1 VGEPRRSG
9 PPPKRGPF
17 ARLAGAGLAF
27 GFWVLLG
34 AFGNIVVE
42 WMGMRLLWP
51 EQGVKHS
58 FAALD
63 EELRYLDR
71 DFPEGVLIR
80 RPARFARDL
89 AAGVYATAYQ
99 DWHLGALAGGAA
111 SGRPAD
117 PHTFRGQVRE
127 FLGGGGEYLLAAVI
141 ATQIYALRLGV
152 LMAATPVFVLAGLVA
167 VADGLGQRDLRRFG
181 GGRERGQVYHLA
193 RGLVFPAFTAPWL
206 LYLAWPTAVHPNA
219 FVLPFA
225 LLFGGA
231 IRIMTS
237 SFKKYL

>member
-1 VGEPRRSG
+1 VADARRPS

-34 AFGNIVVE
+34 ALGNIVVE

-51 EQGVKHS
+51 DQGVRHS
-58 FAALD
+58 FAAL
-63 EELRYLDR
+63 EAELRYLDR
-71 DFPEGVLIR
+71 DFPEGVLVR
-80 RPARFARDL
+80 RPARFAQAL
-89 AAGVYATAYQ
+89 AAGVYDTAYRDWKLGSVFPNSQAATAE
-99 DWHLGALAGGAA
+99 
-111 SGRPAD
+111 SGS
-117 PHTFRGQVRE
+117 FRARARE

-152 LMAATPVFVLAGLVA
+152 LLAATPVFLLAGLVA
-167 VADGLGQRDLRRFG
+167 VADGLGQRDLRRYG

-206 LYLAWPTAVHPNA
+206 LYLAWPTAVHPNV

-225 LLFGGA
+225 LLFGSA

>member
-1 VGEPRRSG
+1 VADARRPG

-42 WMGMRLLWP
+42 WVGMRVLWP
-51 EQGVKHS
+51 DQGVRHS
-58 FAALD
+58 FSAL
-63 EELRYLDR
+63 EAELRYLDR
-71 DFPEGVLIR
+71 DFPEGVLVR

-89 AAGVYATAYQ
+89 AAGVYDTAYR
-99 DWHLGALAGGAA
+99 DRKLGSVFPNSQAA
-111 SGRPAD
+111 KAESD
-117 PHTFRGQVRE
+117 SFRAQARD
-127 FLGGGGEYLLAAVI
+127 FLGNGGEYLLAAVI

-152 LMAATPVFVLAGLVA
+152 LVAATPVFLLAGLAA
-167 VADGLGQRDLRRFG
+167 VADGLGQRDLRRYG

-206 LYLAWPTAVHPNA
+206 LYLAWPTAVHPKV

-225 LLFGGA
+225 LLFGLA
-231 IRIMTS
+231 LWIMTS